1 MLSLIHELWLFIRA
15 RRKFVLLPLI
25 LVMLILGSMMLFAQ
39 TAAAP
44 FIYALF

>member
-1 MLSLIHELWLFIRA
+1 MLSLVYELWLFMRA
-15 RRKFVLLPLI
+15 RKKFILLPLI